1 MNKEENVVP
10 EQQTAPIEPQEPVK
24 KKELDIKGP
33 WDANAFTK
41 DEDFEKEL
49 LKSDESLRPAIKKVR
64 GVYRNIAHG
73 IFGSEADLNMGLVL
87 GTFPDSVMDLVGHM
101 GKVGNTIDSFYDD
114 VTASEG
120 SRVKAA
126 RNVWSLI
133 APSLKG
139 YGMIDAQTKSL
150 PFVTK
155 WTSRI
160 GLNSTLD
167 GAIGYYSDVNEG
179 QMNSAYQLA
188 ETFPNWFGPDAK
200 HLGGRLSI
208 PEKHKTSPD
217 MSPEEI
223 REAHRNENAG
233 IAFATDGA
241 AFVLQYGKP
250 AMNWFQAKS
259 PLAKIFKQNEIIKHA
274 DTNLV
279 ETISKVDDQLTNL
292 QIRKAELLEAIAI
305 GKADKNLTKQQRFL
319 ISRDLKKVE
328 ETITQLSNSKKGIK
342 TEIQQTGKSS
352 ASGGA
357 AFEEHLKARETS
369 RQVQIEESALDKLN
383 ADGAGAKGYD
393 QDITP
398 NFGPDDTKGVNTVT
412 PGNVA
417 ENMVDSTSNYLG
429 HTDGDNVSIIT
440 DNMLTKG
447 WNIKDKNSRNAVVG
461 LASEVE
467 RMGDW
472 KALKNGLE
480 YTRKDMS
487 DAAFGMYNN
496 IIHAGS
502 VDEVKK
508 LFQNN
513 DEFKALFEGFET
525 RQRTILPALAKVE
538 IDADAQFHALKDLV
552 NKFVGQNVV
561 EQSARVMD
569 TLGKDITNVAQTARE
584 LPEHLSDDKAMELI
598 LDKIEFLMT
607 EYGINKASSSWMLK
621 NKEKW
626 KQAIEIGPDGKA
638 VADDLSAKLNQ
649 VVEEQK
655 QKAIAYRKVIEE
667 AALEGPDVVKTFV
680 DAFAVSDGDVTTIAG
695 AYDLAWKYIRPK
707 GLLYSSKATKNQLNI
722 FAAAVK
728 AHRMNMVLSGKAAIN
743 AARGS
748 ATSLVL
754 RPIRAF
760 MHAGLDTLKT
770 GDINNLRKQAYLYGA
785 VLETNRHALK
795 DAWRMMKKVHNDP
808 KAMLKAYRKDYVIR
822 QEQQL
827 DFVKNASK
835 RWAREG
841 NKGKEFS
848 YNMAMNLHNL
858 ANHPNMKLAL
868 TAMTGVDSHVNTTL
882 GHYWSRAKAYEEI
895 GNKYGWPFTA
905 HDLKKNR
912 NVTVEGRF
920 KKGTFSEPTDALLE
934 AEQKH
939 FSNFFDSEGFVKDD
953 AVKYFAGEIN
963 LNLDHE
969 WADVVTKAT
978 NKIPAAFGLAM
989 FPRTT
994 INDLV
999 RKTSY
1004 IPFAEKLGPKWSRY
1018 TKVLTAGDDLEQIKE
1033 ALRLHGIEDID
1044 EFGRTDALN
1053 FYKYLKEDYQ
1063 ARHTF
1068 TQMLAGSLLAM
1079 AGGGFILNK
1088 AFDNP
1093 EISGLQARGLGKK
1106 SHKQRKNALLN
1117 HNIRQKNVTLP
1128 GTQVHIPFKGV
1139 EGIDPILSFYANL
1152 SDAARQTD
1160 DTTIQYLFDQS
1171 VFVLA
1176 NEWLGDNI
1184 GAGGLEPLIA
1194 IVTDGDA
1201 SGVTR
1206 WFANEVRSVAIP
1218 GGATMI
1224 ANGTD
1229 GAFKDLNNELEKI
1242 LMSKVPVL
1250 KSQVPSY
1257 QSIFKPDE
1265 EAAGHISNPV
1275 GRWAEALIGTGIH
1288 TTDGWTDELY
1298 DIGWSP
1304 NTILESIPASDV
1316 DLASGGT
1323 LILTVPERQWISEY
1337 IRENTN
1343 FSDNVKK
1350 IMSSKTWKKQVQQF
1364 RTERVRTHGATDKKE
1379 DLPLFQMLNKE
1390 LLKAKKEAIQA
1401 FKATYPQYKQL
1412 FKLRVGAKDAFKRG
1426 DLDAQRKIREYE
1438 KENLKWNTWTEFL
1451 EYANPPKK

>member
-1 MNKEENVVP
+1 MNEEENLTT
-10 EQQTAPIEPQEPVK
+10 EQQISPVEPVEPKSK
-24 KKELDIKGP
+24 KPKESFN
-33 WDANAFTK
+33 ANAFMK
-41 DEDFEKEL
+41 DEDFEQEL

-64 GVYRNIAHG
+64 GVYRQVANG

-87 GTFPDSVMDLVGHM
+87 GTFPDTVMDLVGHM
-101 GKVGNTIDSFYDD
+101 GEVGNTIDNFYDD

-120 SRVKAA
+120 SRIKGA
-126 RNVWSLI
+126 RNVWSI
-133 APSLKG
+133 VAPSLRG
-139 YGMIDAQTKSL
+139 YGMIDARTKSL
-150 PFVTK
+150 PFVAK
-155 WTSRI
+155 WGSRI
-160 GLNSTLD
+160 GLNATLD
-167 GAIGYYSDVNEG
+167 GGLGYYSDVNEG
-179 QMNSAYQLA
+179 QMNSATQLA

-217 MSPEEI
+217 MSPEEL

-233 IAFATDGA
+233 LAFITDGIAFG
-241 AFVLQYGKP
+241 LQYGKP
-250 AMNWFQAKS
+250 AMQWFQAKS
-259 PLAKIFKQNEIIKHA
+259 PLAKVFKQNEILKHA

-279 ETISKVDDQLTNL
+279 ESISKVDDQLTNL
-292 QIRKAELLEAIAI
+292 QIRKAELLESLAVS
-305 GKADKNLTKQQRFL
+305 KVDKSLSNRQRFL
-319 ISRDLKKVE
+319 VNKDLKKIE
-328 ETITQLSNSKKGIK
+328 EVITQLRNSKKGII
-342 TEIQQTGKSS
+342 TEIQTTGKSK

-357 AFEEHLKARETS
+357 AFEEHLKAREAS
-369 RQVQIEESALDKLN
+369 RQAQIEEAALEKLN
-383 ADGAGAKGYD
+383 ADPYGYYGYD
-393 QDITP
+393 ADITP
-398 NFGPDDTKGVNTVT
+398 NFGLENPKGINTVT

-417 ENMVDSTSNYLG
+417 ENMIDSTSNYYR
-429 HTDGDNVSIIT
+429 HTDGDNVTIIT

-447 WNIKDKNSRNAVVG
+447 WNITDKSSRNAVIG

-472 KALKNGLE
+472 KGLKNGLE
-480 YTRKDMS
+480 YTSDQMS
-487 DAAFGMYNN
+487 EAAFGMYNN

-502 VDEVKK
+502 LSEVKK

-513 DEFKALFEGFET
+513 DEFRALFEGFET
-525 RQRTILPALAKVE
+525 RQRTLLPALAKVE

-552 NKFVGQNVV
+552 KKFVGHNVV
-561 EQSARVMD
+561 KQSARVMD

-626 KQAIEIGPDGKA
+626 RRAQEIGPEGKEIA
-638 VADDLSAKLNQ
+638 ENLLADLKSVEAEQAK
-649 VVEEQK
+649 
-655 QKAIAYRKVIEE
+655 KAIAYRKVVEE
-667 AALEGPDVVKTFV
+667 AALEGPDVLETFV
-680 DAFAVSDGDVTTIAG
+680 DAFAVSDGDVTTIMG
-695 AYDLAWKYIRPK
+695 AYDLAWKYLRPQ
-707 GLLYSSKATKNQLNI
+707 GLLYSSKATKGKLNI

-728 AHRMNMVLSGKAAIN
+728 SHRLNMVLSGKASIN

-748 ATSLVL
+748 ATSIIL

-770 GDINNLRKQAYLYGA
+770 GDINNLRKQAYLHGA
-785 VLETNRHALK
+785 ILETNKHALK

-808 KAMLKAYRKDYVIR
+808 KAMLKAYRKDYVIK
-822 QEQQL
+822 QDKQL

-835 RWAREG
+835 KWAREG
-841 NKGKEFS
+841 DKGKEFQ
-848 YNMAMNLHNL
+848 YNMVMGLHNL
-858 ANHPNMKLAL
+858 ASHPYMKLPL
-868 TAMTGVDSHVNTTL
+868 TAMSGVDSYVNTMMA
-882 GHYWSRAKAYEEI
+882 HYWSRAKAYEEI

-905 HDLKKNR
+905 YDLKKNR
-912 NVTVEGRF
+912 NVTVQGQF
-920 KKGTFSEPTDALLE
+920 KKGTFSEPVDALLE
-934 AEQKH
+934 AEKKH
-939 FSNFFDSEGFVKDD
+939 FSNFFDAEGFVKDD

-978 NKIPAAFGLAM
+978 NKVPAAFGLAM

-994 INDLV
+994 INAIV
-999 RKTSY
+999 RKSSY
-1004 IPFAEKLGPKWSRY
+1004 IPFAEKLGPRMSRY
-1018 TKVLTAGDDLEQIKE
+1018 TKVLTAGDDLEKIKE

-1044 EFGRTDALN
+1044 TFGRTDALN

-1068 TQMLAGSLLAM
+1068 TEMLAGSLFAM

-1093 EISGLQARGLGKK
+1093 EITGLEARGLGKK
-1106 SHKQRKNALLN
+1106 SHKKRKHDLLN
-1117 HNIRQKNVTLP
+1117 YDVRPKTVTIP
-1128 GTQVHIPFKGV
+1128 GTKVRVPFKGI
-1139 EGIDPILSFYANL
+1139 EGIDAILSFYANL
-1152 SDAARQTD
+1152 SDASKHLD
-1160 DTTIQYLFDQS
+1160 DTTVEHLLGQS

-1206 WFANEVRSVAIP
+1206 WAANEIRSVAIP

-1229 GAFKDLNNELEKI
+1229 GGFKDLDNQLSKI
-1242 LMSKVPVL
+1242 LNSKIPVL
-1250 KSQVPSY
+1250 KSTVPSY

-1265 EAAGHISNPV
+1265 EAAGHIANPA
-1275 GRWAEALIGTGIH
+1275 GRWAEALTGHGIH
-1288 TTDGWTDELY
+1288 VTDGWTDELY

-1304 NTILESIPASDV
+1304 NTVLETIPASTI

-1323 LILTVPERQWISEY
+1323 LTLTVPERQWIAQY
-1337 IRENTN
+1337 IRKQTN
-1343 FSDNVKK
+1343 FSENVKTL
-1350 IMSSKTWKKQVQQF
+1350 MTSKSAKEQIQRF
-1364 RTERVRTHGATDKKE
+1364 RNERIRTHGVVDKKE
-1379 DLPLFQMLNKE
+1379 DLPLFKDLNAE
-1390 LLKAKKEAIQA
+1390 LTKAKTEAVEQ
-1401 FKATYPQYKQL
+1401 FLKSYPQYKQL
-1412 FKLRVGAKDAFKRG
+1412 FKMRIGAKNALEQGDMDAYKEF
-1426 DLDAQRKIREYE
+1426 RKYE
-1438 KENLKWNTWTEFL
+1438 KENFKWNRWTEFL